1 MEERR
6 QKILQELENKGRVR
20 EMCIRDSTE
29 EEYKEA
35 VRRSFEEDHQ
45 DEVVIEPY
53 ITGQEYACGILAG
66 KALPL
71 VEIIPRDGIFNY
83 ENKYQAGG
91 ATELCPPVSLD
102 EKTQKKMRRAGE
114 KAFQVLHMD
123 VYGRADFIVDET
135 DGRFYCLEMNGL
147 PGMTPVSYTHL
158 VAVGDHMKAEHFP
171 RQVFLEGVHTGLHRQ
186 FPPLCHRAGQKR
198 RSAQSQQH

>member
-1 MEERR
+1 MY
-6 QKILQELENKGRVR
+6 IVH
-20 EMCIRDSTE
+20 TE

-53 ITGQEYACGILAG
+53 IKGREYACGILAG

-71 VEIIPRDGIFNY
+71 VEIIPSDGIFNY

-102 EKTQKKMRRAGE
+102 EKTQKKIRRAGE
-114 KAFQVLHMD
+114 KAFQVLRMD

-135 DGRFYCLEMNGL
+135 DGRFYC
-147 PGMTPVSYTHL
+147 
-158 VAVGDHMKAEHFP
+158 
-171 RQVFLEGVHTGLHRQ
+171 
-186 FPPLCHRAGQKR
+186 R
-198 RSAQSQQH
+198 RSRPR